1 MSVLCRYLTAPKAT
15 DTERMFDTLRVLEL
29 CQALYKHPKPAKAFR
44 YAVVYSIILSL
55 YKISFAHARGLL

>member
-1 MSVLCRYLTAPKAT
+1 
-15 DTERMFDTLRVLEL
+15 MFDTLRVLDMT
-29 CQALYKHPKPAKAFR
+29 QALYKHSMALYGTYGMLLVVVLGR